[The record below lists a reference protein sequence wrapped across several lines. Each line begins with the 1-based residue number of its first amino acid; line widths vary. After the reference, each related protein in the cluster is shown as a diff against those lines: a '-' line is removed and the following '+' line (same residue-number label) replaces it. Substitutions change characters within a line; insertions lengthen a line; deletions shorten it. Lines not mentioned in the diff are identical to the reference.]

1 MTTTKSKRTQK
12 SAVAKAIVFDHA
24 RTDPSHCL
32 ADGLFRPILHGKR
45 EESPLDVSY
54 KFKNVLFRWQNPT
67 TALCI
72 KDQGVFLAIHRIAA
86 DKSRVTKVGISHS
99 DADQL
104 AARNA
109 LDLELEANNLE
120 CLVITTTA
128 REIAHILGLMIS
140 GPAISRVQASLERL
154 AGVSFAISYPEQ
166 EKTFWKAKLI
176 SIVPLDGPNRLIAFN
191 PILSKALAG
200 TPTAYIDM
208 KEQLCLPS
216 DASKRLHVWLSA
228 WLRPTEGKRIG
239 RDLLVKHVWGSTGI
253 GDTLYSRRNAI
264 KVALEAMNQ
273 NTAWRCEYDEAS
285 ESYFIQR
292 KKLGDYEEGS
302 PGVQQL

>member
-109 LDLELEANNLE
+109 LDLELEAN
-120 CLVITTTA
+120 THTA
-128 REIAHILGLMIS
+128 NHCKTLC
-140 GPAISRVQASLERL
+140 RL
-154 AGVSFAISYPEQ
+154 A
-166 EKTFWKAKLI
+166 
-176 SIVPLDGPNRLIAFN
+176 
-191 PILSKALAG
+191 
-200 TPTAYIDM
+200 
-208 KEQLCLPS
+208 
-216 DASKRLHVWLSA
+216 RLHSA
-228 WLRPTEGKRIG
+228 WQKDHFPRQQRANRTSQE
-239 RDLLVKHVWGSTGI
+239 W
-253 GDTLYSRRNAI
+253 RN
-264 KVALEAMNQ
+264 LG
-273 NTAWRCEYDEAS
+273 CES
-285 ESYFIQR
+285 S
-292 KKLGDYEEGS
+292 
-302 PGVQQL
+302 